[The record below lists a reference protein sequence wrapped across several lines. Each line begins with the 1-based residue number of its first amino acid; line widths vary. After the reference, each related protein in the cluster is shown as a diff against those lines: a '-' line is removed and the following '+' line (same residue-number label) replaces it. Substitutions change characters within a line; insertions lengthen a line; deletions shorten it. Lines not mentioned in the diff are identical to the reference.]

1 MVSAVVLAGGKG
13 TRVGGDT
20 KKQYIEING
29 RTVIEWTLHAFEK
42 SVVDDIVLV
51 CPAGDEESL
60 KGLIGKSGIKKCRTV
75 VTGGESRPESVF
87 NGLRALKSDY
97 VLIHDGARP
106 CIEPDVI
113 NKAVEYVKKVGACVV
128 GVPVTDT
135 IHLTDENGR
144 IVSTPERSLLWAAQT
159 PQCFKYDLI
168 LNAYEKAIAAHD
180 ESLTDDAMTFRK
192 YVGKDVYM
200 LTGSRDNIKF
210 TTKEDADRI
219 AAILKKQTTA

>member
-29 RTVIEWTLHAFEK
+29 RTVIEWTLLSFEK
-42 SVVDDIVLV
+42 SAVDETVLV

-60 KGLIGKSGIKKCRTV
+60 RSLIGKSGIKKCRMIV
-75 VTGGESRPESVF
+75 AGGESRPESVL

-113 NKAVEYVKKVGACVV
+113 NKAVEYVKQVGACVV

-135 IHLTDENGR
+135 IHLTDADGR

-168 LNAYEKAIAAHD
+168 LSAYEKAIEAHD
-180 ESLTDDAMTFRK
+180 ESITDDAMTLRK
-192 YVGKDVYM
+192 YAGTDVYM
-200 LTGSRDNIKF
+200 LQGSRDNIKF
-210 TTKEDADRI
+210 TTKEDAERI
-219 AAILKKQTTA
+219 AAILNK